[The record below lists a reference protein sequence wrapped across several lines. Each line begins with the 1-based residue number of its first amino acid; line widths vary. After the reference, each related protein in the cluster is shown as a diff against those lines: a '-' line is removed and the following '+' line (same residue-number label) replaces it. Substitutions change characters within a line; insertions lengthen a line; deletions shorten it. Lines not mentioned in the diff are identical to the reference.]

1 MHDAPYLRSQAHLRL
16 QMAGQI
22 SDRAAAKTLRLE
34 AARYFAQANDLESGA
49 DALDTA
55 TTSGGLAYMCFHLR
69 VDYAGLIYDDRDDEF
84 VTVHDAEAHA
94 AIVANELTQ
103 NSDKKAIIY
112 VVDDAGAV
120 KTWVAAN
127 I

>member
-1 MHDAPYLRSQAHLRL
+1 LCER
-16 QMAGQI
+16 
-22 SDRAAAKTLRLE
+22 
-34 AARYFAQANDLESGA
+34 FC
-49 DALDTA
+49 
-55 TTSGGLAYMCFHLR
+55 TSS
-69 VDYAGLIYDDRDDEF
+69 

-103 NSDKKAIIY
+103 NSDKKVIIY